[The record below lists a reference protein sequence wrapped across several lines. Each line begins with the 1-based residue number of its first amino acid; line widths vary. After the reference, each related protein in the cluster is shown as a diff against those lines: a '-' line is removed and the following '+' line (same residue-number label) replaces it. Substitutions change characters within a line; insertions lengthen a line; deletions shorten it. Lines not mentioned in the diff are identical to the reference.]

1 MNRFSGGGS
10 NHTNSN
16 FKSVTIIGAGWR
28 NPMGEKIWEALKLR
42 FDKRLR
48 LERFLKDV

>member
-1 MNRFSGGGS
+1 
-10 NHTNSN
+10 
-16 FKSVTIIGAGWR
+16 
-28 NPMGEKIWEALKLR
+28 MGEKIWEALKLR